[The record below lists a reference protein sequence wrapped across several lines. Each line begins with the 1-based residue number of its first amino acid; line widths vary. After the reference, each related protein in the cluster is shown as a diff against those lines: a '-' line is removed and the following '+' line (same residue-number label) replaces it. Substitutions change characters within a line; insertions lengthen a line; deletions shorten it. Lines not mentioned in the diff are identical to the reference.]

1 MHLHG
6 HHAVVL
12 AHNGAPAT
20 GSPWWVDSL
29 NVLDKETYDI
39 AFVADNPGVWMDHCH
54 NLTARGP
61 GHGRPPDVRGLRHAV
76 RDRRNG
82 EERA

>member
-12 AHNGAPAT
+12 ARDGVPAT

-29 NVLDKETYDI
+29 NVGDGETYDI
-39 AFVADNPGVWMDHCH
+39 AF
-54 NLTARGP
+54 RRRQP
-61 GHGRPPDVRGLRHAV
+61 GHLDGPLPQPAA
-76 RDRRNG
+76 
-82 EERA
+82 RARTGWSPTWCTTG